1 MIMQFKTSNGRI
13 VEGDEL
19 QRALDAVANDW
30 CDMTKA
36 VYKEDKYASHVTKS
50 KKIELLNKGLDFAES
65 IRQGNVCYGFTIWQ
79 RVNTY
84 LTGDFV
90 ALLP

>member
-1 MIMQFKTSNGRI
+1 MQFKTSDGRI

-19 QRALDAVANDW
+19 QQALEAVANDW
-30 CDMTKA
+30 HDMA
-36 VYKEDKYASHVTKS
+36 IAIYKEDKYASHVTES

-65 IRQGNVCYGFTIWQ
+65 IRQGNECHGFTIWQ

-84 LTGDFV
+84 LTGDCV